1 VSNDENN
8 LTVGETYRIKNR
20 LKDGSTGKFS
30 KYTINLHHTTCR
42 IVVNGREAQTTFLTK
57 HLTQIRDTIDSSK
70 ELLDQL
76 DKELCRQLYRICIL
90 TITMLNLTT
99 VNRIRDK

>member
-1 VSNDENN
+1 MSNDENN
-8 LTVGETYRIKNR
+8 LTVEETYRIKNR

-30 KYTINLHHTTCR
+30 KYTINLYHTTCR
-42 IVVNGREAQTTFLTK
+42 ILVNGREAQTTFLPK

-76 DKELCRQLYRICIL
+76 DKELRATLSNLYL
-90 TITMLNLTT
+90 DYNN
-99 VNRIRDK
+99 VKSDNRK